1 MENRTY
7 KILSLLSLLSL
18 NFPQAMGVPKILL
31 SLNLSASKN
40 PRKSI
45 VFKPLASYPNSS
57 PKPSTRRAK
66 GL

>member
-31 SLNLSASKN
+31 SLNFSASKN
-40 PRKSI
+40 GHP
-45 VFKPLASYPNSS
+45 
-57 PKPSTRRAK
+57 
-66 GL
+66 